1 MNRRSYIIRFAG
13 AAAAS
18 AAIFFGGVFAAKN
31 DFGLGRNMEIM
42 ANLMRELAVNY
53 VDEVSPDEM
62 MRNGA
67 RGITARLDPYTEF
80 LPESEMSDF
89 ETLTTGRYG
98 GIGALIRQDGDFVI
112 IAEPYKGSPADRA
125 GLMIGDKIVEID
137 GESAEGMTTSDV
149 SARLKGEP
157 KTTVRLTVEKLVGGS
172 REAVKIRRERIVIPS
187 ISYAGYVADGI
198 GYIRHAD
205 FTDTCYDDMRAAIRS
220 LQERG
225 DLRALILDYRNN
237 GGGVMQSAVKVLSLF
252 VPKGTKVLENR
263 GRDASAV
270 ESFSTEYEP
279 LLPDMPL
286 AVLVNGNSASAAE
299 IVAGAIQDLDRG
311 VLVGQRSFGKGLVQS
326 TYPVGYNSYVKMTS
340 AKYYIPS
347 GRCIQAVR
355 YSSDGRAE
363 TVADSLV
370 NEFRTAGGRRVY
382 DGGGIMPDIETPTEY
397 VSNFAVT
404 LYLTGIIDDF
414 GDEYMRRHH
423 ADAKPDCR
431 TFSITDADYDDF
443 VRMVGEREVAYK
455 SDSRRALEH
464 LRASLEKERYDD
476 RMGDALKAIDENLR
490 DDKMSNLQTYRKE
503 ITDAINANIL
513 LRYAYSDGVIENS
526 LASDTD
532 VARAVGI
539 LRDEPEYRRILA
551 EQDTERK

>member
-1 MNRRSYIIRFAG
+1 MNRRSYIRAAL
-13 AAAAS
+13 AAAA
-18 AAIFFGGVFAAKN
+18 AATLFFAGVFAAKN

-42 ANLMRELAVNY
+42 ANLMRELATYY

-67 RGITARLDPYTEF
+67 RGITSRLDPYTEY

-89 ETLTTGRYG
+89 ETLTTGKYG
-98 GIGALIRQDGDFVI
+98 GIGAMIRQDGDFVI

-125 GLMIGDKIVEID
+125 GLAIGDRIVAID
-137 GESAEGMTTSDV
+137 GEDAKGMTTADV

-157 KTTVRLTVEKLVGGS
+157 NTTVRVAVEKLVGGS
-172 REAVKIRRERIVIPS
+172 REEVKIRRERIVIPS
-187 ISYAGYVADGI
+187 ISYSGYVADGI

-205 FTDTCYDDMRAAIRS
+205 FTDTCYDDMRAAILA
-220 LQERG
+220 LQELG

-237 GGGVMQSAVKVLSLF
+237 GGGVMQSAVKILSLF
-252 VPKGTKVLENR
+252 VPKGTKVLENK
-263 GRDASAV
+263 GRNASSV
-270 ESFSTEYEP
+270 EEFRTEYEP
-279 LLPDMPL
+279 LLPDTPL
-286 AVLVNGNSASAAE
+286 AVLVNGNTASAAE
-299 IVAGAIQDLDRG
+299 IVSGAIQDLDRG
-311 VLVGQRSFGKGLVQS
+311 VLIGQRSFGKGLVQS
-326 TYPVGYNSYVKMTS
+326 THPVGYNSYVKMTS

-355 YSSDGRAE
+355 YSPDGRAE
-363 TVADSLV
+363 IVADSLV
-370 NEFRTAGGRRVY
+370 NEFRTAGGRKVY
-382 DGGGIMPDIETPTEY
+382 DGGGIMPDIKTSTEY

-423 ADAKPDCR
+423 ADSIDSR

-443 VRMVGEREVAYK
+443 VRMVEGRDVAYK

-464 LRASLEKERYDD
+464 LRASLAKERYDD
-476 RMGDALKAIDENLR
+476 RMGDALKAIDENLH

-503 ITDAINANIL
+503 IVDAINSNIL
-513 LRYAYSDGVIENS
+513 LRFAYSEGVIENS
-526 LASDTD
+526 LADDAD

-539 LRDEPEYRRILA
+539 LQDEPEYRRILT

>member
-1 MNRRSYIIRFAG
+1 MNRRSNIIKFACAAC
-13 AAAAS
+13 AAAT
-18 AAIFFGGVFAAKN
+18 IFFAGVFAAKN

-42 ANLMRELAVNY
+42 ANLMRELAAYY
-53 VDEVSPDEM
+53 VDEISPDEM

-67 RGITARLDPYTEF
+67 RGITSKLDPYTEY

-89 ETLTTGRYG
+89 ETLTTGKYG

-125 GLMIGDKIVEID
+125 GLKIGDRIVAID

-157 KTTVRLTVEKLVGGS
+157 NTTVKIAVEKLVGGS
-172 REAVKIRRERIVIPS
+172 REEVKIRRERIVIPS
-187 ISYAGYVADGI
+187 ISYSGYVADGI

-205 FTDTCYDDMRAAIRS
+205 FTDTCYDDMRAAILA
-220 LQERG
+220 LQESG

-237 GGGVMQSAVKVLSLF
+237 GGGVMQSAIKVLSLF

-263 GRDASAV
+263 GRNASSV
-270 ESFSTEYEP
+270 ETFRTEYEP
-279 LLPDMPL
+279 LLPDTPL

-299 IVAGAIQDLDRG
+299 IVSGAIQDLDRG
-311 VLVGQRSFGKGLVQS
+311 VLIGQRSFGKGLVQS
-326 TYPVGYNSYVKMTS
+326 THPVGYNSYVKMTS

-370 NEFRTAGGRRVY
+370 NEFRTAGGRKVY
-382 DGGGIMPDIETPTEY
+382 DGGGIMPDIRTSPEY

-414 GDEYMRRHH
+414 GDDYMRRHH
-423 ADAKPDCR
+423 ADKPDSR

-443 VRMVGEREVAYK
+443 VRMVEGREVAYK

-464 LRASLEKERYDD
+464 LRASLAKERYDD
-476 RMGDALKAIDENLR
+476 RMGDALKAIDENLH

-503 ITDAINANIL
+503 IVDAINANIL
-513 LRYAYSDGVIENS
+513 LRFAYSEGVIENS
-526 LASDTD
+526 LGSDSD
-532 VARAVGI
+532 VVRAVGI
-539 LRDEPEYRRILA
+539 LQDEPEYRRILA

>member
-1 MNRRSYIIRFAG
+1 MRIAV

-18 AAIFFGGVFAAKN
+18 ATMFFAGVFATKN

-42 ANLMRELAVNY
+42 ANLMRELATYY

-67 RGITARLDPYTEF
+67 RGITSKLDPYTEY

-89 ETLTTGRYG
+89 ETLTTGKYG
-98 GIGALIRQDGDFVI
+98 GIGALIRQDGDYVI

-125 GLMIGDKIVEID
+125 GLTIGDKIVAID
-137 GESAEGMTTSDV
+137 GEDAKGMTTADIS
-149 SARLKGEP
+149 SRLKGEP
-157 KTTVRLTVEKLVGGS
+157 NTIVKVAVEKLVGGN
-172 REAVKIRRERIVIPS
+172 REEVRIRRERIVIPS
-187 ISYAGYVADGI
+187 ISYAGYVADGV

-205 FTDTCYDDMRAAIRS
+205 FTDTCYDDMRAAILG
-220 LQERG
+220 LQEQG

-237 GGGVMQSAVKVLSLF
+237 GGGVMQSAVKILSLF

-263 GRDASAV
+263 GRNASSV
-270 ESFSTEYEP
+270 EEFRTEYEP
-279 LLPDMPL
+279 LLPDTPL
-286 AVLVNGNSASAAE
+286 AVLVNGNTASAAE
-299 IVAGAIQDLDRG
+299 IVSGAIQDLDRG
-311 VLVGQRSFGKGLVQS
+311 VLIGQRSFGKGLVQS
-326 TYPVGYNSYVKMTS
+326 THHVGYNSYVKMTS

-363 TVADSLV
+363 IVADSLV
-370 NEFRTAGGRRVY
+370 NEFRTAGGRKVY
-382 DGGGIMPDIETPTEY
+382 DGGGIMPDIRTSTEY

-414 GDEYMRRHH
+414 GDEYMRKHH
-423 ADAKPDCR
+423 ADNVDSR

-443 VRMVGEREVAYK
+443 VRMVEGRDVAYK

-464 LRASLEKERYDD
+464 LRASLAKERYDD
-476 RMGDALKAIDENLR
+476 RMGDALKAIDENLH
-490 DDKMSNLQTYRKE
+490 DDKMSNLQTYREE
-503 ITDAINANIL
+503 IIDAINANIL
-513 LRYAYSDGVIENS
+513 LRFAYSVGVIENS
-526 LASDTD
+526 LGSDAD
-532 VARAVGI
+532 VARAIGI
-539 LRDEPEYRRILA
+539 LQDEPEYRRILA

>member
-1 MNRRSYIIRFAG
+1 MNRRSYIRAAL
-13 AAAAS
+13 AAAA
-18 AAIFFGGVFAAKN
+18 AATLFFAGVFAAKN

-42 ANLMRELAVNY
+42 ANLMRELATYY

-67 RGITARLDPYTEF
+67 RGITSKLDPYTEY

-89 ETLTTGRYG
+89 ETLTTGKYG
-98 GIGALIRQDGDFVI
+98 GIGAMIRQDGDFVI

-125 GLMIGDKIVEID
+125 GLAIGDRIVAID
-137 GESAEGMTTSDV
+137 GEDAKGMTTADV

-157 KTTVRLTVEKLVGGS
+157 NTTVRVAVEKLVGGS
-172 REAVKIRRERIVIPS
+172 REEVKIRRERIVIPS
-187 ISYAGYVADGI
+187 ISYSGYVADGI

-205 FTDTCYDDMRAAIRS
+205 FTDTCYDDMRAAILS

-237 GGGVMQSAVKVLSLF
+237 GGGVMQSAVKILSLF
-252 VPKGTKVLENR
+252 VPKGTKVLENK
-263 GRDASAV
+263 GRNASSV
-270 ESFSTEYEP
+270 EEFRTEYEP
-279 LLPDMPL
+279 LLPDTPL
-286 AVLVNGNSASAAE
+286 AVLVNGNTASAAE
-299 IVAGAIQDLDRG
+299 IVSGAIQDLDRG
-311 VLVGQRSFGKGLVQS
+311 VLIGQRSFGKGLVQS
-326 TYPVGYNSYVKMTS
+326 THPVGYNSYVKMTS

-355 YSSDGRAE
+355 YSPDGRAE
-363 TVADSLV
+363 IVADSLV
-370 NEFRTAGGRRVY
+370 NEFRTAGGRKVY
-382 DGGGIMPDIETPTEY
+382 DGGGIMPDIKTSTEY

-423 ADAKPDCR
+423 ADTIDSR

-443 VRMVGEREVAYK
+443 VRMVEGRDVAYK

-464 LRASLEKERYDD
+464 LRASLAKERYDD
-476 RMGDALKAIDENLR
+476 RMGDALKAIDENLH

-503 ITDAINANIL
+503 IVDAINSNIL
-513 LRYAYSDGVIENS
+513 LRFAYSEGVIENS
-526 LASDTD
+526 LADDAD

-539 LRDEPEYRRILA
+539 LQDEPEYRRILT

>member
-1 MNRRSYIIRFAG
+1 MNRRSYIRAAL
-13 AAAAS
+13 AAAA
-18 AAIFFGGVFAAKN
+18 AATLFFAGVFAAKN

-42 ANLMRELAVNY
+42 ANLMRELATYY

-67 RGITARLDPYTEF
+67 RGITSKLDPYTEY

-89 ETLTTGRYG
+89 ETLTTGKYG
-98 GIGALIRQDGDFVI
+98 GIGAMIRQDGDFVI
-112 IAEPYKGSPADRA
+112 IAEPYKDSPADRA
-125 GLMIGDKIVEID
+125 GLAIGDRIVAID
-137 GESAEGMTTSDV
+137 GEDAKGMTTADV

-157 KTTVRLTVEKLVGGS
+157 NTTVRVAVEKLVGGN
-172 REAVKIRRERIVIPS
+172 REEVKIRRERIVIPS
-187 ISYAGYVADGI
+187 ISYSGYVADGI

-205 FTDTCYDDMRAAIRS
+205 FTDTCYDDMRAAILS

-237 GGGVMQSAVKVLSLF
+237 GGGVMQSAVKILSLF
-252 VPKGTKVLENR
+252 VPKGTKVLENK
-263 GRDASAV
+263 GRNASSV
-270 ESFSTEYEP
+270 EEFRTEYEP
-279 LLPDMPL
+279 LLPDTPL
-286 AVLVNGNSASAAE
+286 AVLVNGNTASAAE
-299 IVAGAIQDLDRG
+299 IVSGAIQDLDRG
-311 VLVGQRSFGKGLVQS
+311 VLIGQRSFGKGLVQS
-326 TYPVGYNSYVKMTS
+326 THPVGYNSYVKMTS

-355 YSSDGRAE
+355 YSPDGRAE
-363 TVADSLV
+363 IVADSLV
-370 NEFRTAGGRRVY
+370 NEFRTAGGRKVY
-382 DGGGIMPDIETPTEY
+382 DGGGIMPDIKTSTEY

-423 ADAKPDCR
+423 ADSIDSR

-443 VRMVGEREVAYK
+443 VRMVEGRDVAYK
-455 SDSRRALEH
+455 SDSRRALEQ
-464 LRASLEKERYDD
+464 LRASLAKERYDD
-476 RMGDALKAIDENLR
+476 RMGDALKAIDENLH

-503 ITDAINANIL
+503 IVDAINSNIL
-513 LRYAYSDGVIENS
+513 LRFAYSEGVIENS
-526 LASDTD
+526 LADDAD

-539 LRDEPEYRRILA
+539 LQDEPEYRRILT

>member
-1 MNRRSYIIRFAG
+1 MNRRSYIRAAL
-13 AAAAS
+13 AAAA
-18 AAIFFGGVFAAKN
+18 AATLFFAGVFAAKN

-42 ANLMRELAVNY
+42 ANLMRELATYY

-67 RGITARLDPYTEF
+67 RGITSKLDPYTEY

-89 ETLTTGRYG
+89 ETLTTGKYG
-98 GIGALIRQDGDFVI
+98 GIGAMIRQDGDFVI

-125 GLMIGDKIVEID
+125 GLAIGDRIVAID
-137 GESAEGMTTSDV
+137 GEDAKGMTTADV

-157 KTTVRLTVEKLVGGS
+157 NTTVRVAVEKLVGGN
-172 REAVKIRRERIVIPS
+172 REEVKIRRERIVIPS
-187 ISYAGYVADGI
+187 ISYSGYVADGI

-205 FTDTCYDDMRAAIRS
+205 FTDTCYDDMRAAILS

-237 GGGVMQSAVKVLSLF
+237 GGGVMQSAVKILSLF
-252 VPKGTKVLENR
+252 VPKGTKVLENK
-263 GRDASAV
+263 GRNASSV
-270 ESFSTEYEP
+270 EEFRTEYEP
-279 LLPDMPL
+279 LLPDTPL
-286 AVLVNGNSASAAE
+286 AVLVNGNTASAAE
-299 IVAGAIQDLDRG
+299 IVSGAIQDLDRG
-311 VLVGQRSFGKGLVQS
+311 VLIGQRSFGKGLVQS
-326 TYPVGYNSYVKMTS
+326 THPVGYNSYVKMTS

-355 YSSDGRAE
+355 YSPDGRAE
-363 TVADSLV
+363 IVADSLV
-370 NEFRTAGGRRVY
+370 NEFRTAGGRKVY
-382 DGGGIMPDIETPTEY
+382 DGGGIMPDIKTSTEY

-423 ADAKPDCR
+423 ADTIDSR

-443 VRMVGEREVAYK
+443 VRMVEGRDVDYK

-464 LRASLEKERYDD
+464 LRASLAKERYDD
-476 RMGDALKAIDENLR
+476 RMGDALKAIDENLH

-503 ITDAINANIL
+503 IVDAINSNIL
-513 LRYAYSDGVIENS
+513 LRFAYSEGVIENS
-526 LASDTD
+526 LADDAD

-539 LRDEPEYRRILA
+539 LQDEPEYRRILT

>member
-1 MNRRSYIIRFAG
+1 MNRRSYIRAAL
-13 AAAAS
+13 AAAA
-18 AAIFFGGVFAAKN
+18 AATLFFAGVFAAKN

-42 ANLMRELAVNY
+42 ANLMRELATYY

-67 RGITARLDPYTEF
+67 RGITSKLDPYTEY

-89 ETLTTGRYG
+89 ETLTTGKYG
-98 GIGALIRQDGDFVI
+98 GIGAMIRQDGDFVI
-112 IAEPYKGSPADRA
+112 IAEPYKDSPADRA
-125 GLMIGDKIVEID
+125 GLAIGDRIVAID
-137 GESAEGMTTSDV
+137 GEDAKGMTTADV

-157 KTTVRLTVEKLVGGS
+157 NTTVRVAVEKLVGGN
-172 REAVKIRRERIVIPS
+172 REEVKIRRERIVIPS
-187 ISYAGYVADGI
+187 ISYSGYVADGI

-205 FTDTCYDDMRAAIRS
+205 FTDTCYDDMRAAILS

-237 GGGVMQSAVKVLSLF
+237 GGGVMQSAVKILSLF
-252 VPKGTKVLENR
+252 VPKGTKVLENK
-263 GRDASAV
+263 GRNASSV
-270 ESFSTEYEP
+270 EEFRTEYEP
-279 LLPDMPL
+279 LLPDTPL
-286 AVLVNGNSASAAE
+286 AVLVNGNTASAAE
-299 IVAGAIQDLDRG
+299 IVSGAIQDLDRG
-311 VLVGQRSFGKGLVQS
+311 VLIGQRSFGKGLVQS
-326 TYPVGYNSYVKMTS
+326 THPVGYNSYVKMTS

-355 YSSDGRAE
+355 YSPDGRAE
-363 TVADSLV
+363 IVADSLV
-370 NEFRTAGGRRVY
+370 NEFRTAGGRKVY
-382 DGGGIMPDIETPTEY
+382 DGGGIMPDIKTSTEY

-423 ADAKPDCR
+423 ADTIDSR

-443 VRMVGEREVAYK
+443 VRMVEGRDVDYK

-464 LRASLEKERYDD
+464 LRASLAKERYDD
-476 RMGDALKAIDENLR
+476 RMGDALKAIDENLH

-503 ITDAINANIL
+503 IVDAINSNIL
-513 LRYAYSDGVIENS
+513 LRFAYSEGVIENS
-526 LASDTD
+526 LADDAD

-539 LRDEPEYRRILA
+539 LQDEPEYRRILT

>member
-1 MNRRSYIIRFAG
+1 MNRRSYIRAAL
-13 AAAAS
+13 AAAA
-18 AAIFFGGVFAAKN
+18 AATLFFAGVFAAKN

-42 ANLMRELAVNY
+42 ANLMRELATYY

-67 RGITARLDPYTEF
+67 RGITSKLDPYTEY

-89 ETLTTGRYG
+89 ETLTTGKYG
-98 GIGALIRQDGDFVI
+98 GIGAMIRQDGDFVI

-125 GLMIGDKIVEID
+125 GLAIGDRIVAID
-137 GESAEGMTTSDV
+137 GEDAKGMTTADV

-157 KTTVRLTVEKLVGGS
+157 NTTVRVAVEKLVGGN
-172 REAVKIRRERIVIPS
+172 REEVKIRRERIVIPS
-187 ISYAGYVADGI
+187 ISYSGYVADGI

-205 FTDTCYDDMRAAIRS
+205 FTDTCYDDMRAAILS

-237 GGGVMQSAVKVLSLF
+237 GGGVMQSAVKILSLF
-252 VPKGTKVLENR
+252 VPKGTKVLENK
-263 GRDASAV
+263 GRNASSV
-270 ESFSTEYEP
+270 EEFRTEYEP
-279 LLPDMPL
+279 LLPDTPL
-286 AVLVNGNSASAAE
+286 AVLVNGNTASAAE
-299 IVAGAIQDLDRG
+299 IVSGAIQDLDRG
-311 VLVGQRSFGKGLVQS
+311 VLIGQRSFGKGLVQS
-326 TYPVGYNSYVKMTS
+326 THPVGYNSYVKMTS

-355 YSSDGRAE
+355 YSPDGRAE
-363 TVADSLV
+363 IVADSLV
-370 NEFRTAGGRRVY
+370 NEFRTAGGRKVY
-382 DGGGIMPDIETPTEY
+382 DGGGIMPDIKTSTEY

-423 ADAKPDCR
+423 ADTIDSR

-443 VRMVGEREVAYK
+443 VRMVEGRDVAYK

-464 LRASLEKERYDD
+464 LRASLAKERYDD
-476 RMGDALKAIDENLR
+476 RMGDALKAIDENLH

-503 ITDAINANIL
+503 IVDAINSNIL
-513 LRYAYSDGVIENS
+513 LRFAYSEGVIENS
-526 LASDTD
+526 LADDAD

-539 LRDEPEYRRILA
+539 LQDEPEYRRILT

>member
-1 MNRRSYIIRFAG
+1 MNRRLHIIKFACAAC
-13 AAAAS
+13 AAAT
-18 AAIFFGGVFAAKN
+18 IFFAGVFAAKN

-42 ANLMRELAVNY
+42 ANLMRELATYY
-53 VDEVSPDEM
+53 VDEISPDEM

-67 RGITARLDPYTEF
+67 RGITSKLDPYTEY

-89 ETLTTGRYG
+89 ETLTTGKYG
-98 GIGALIRQDGDFVI
+98 GIGALIRQDSNFVI

-125 GLMIGDKIVEID
+125 GLKIGDRIVAID

-157 KTTVRLTVEKLVGGS
+157 NTTVKIEVEKLVGGN
-172 REAVKIRRERIVIPS
+172 REEVKIRRERIVIPS
-187 ISYAGYVADGI
+187 ISYSGYVADGI

-205 FTDTCYDDMRAAIRS
+205 FTDTCYDDMRAAILA
-220 LQERG
+220 LQESG

-237 GGGVMQSAVKVLSLF
+237 GGGVMQSAIKVLSLF

-263 GRDASAV
+263 GRNASSV
-270 ESFSTEYEP
+270 ETFRTEYEP
-279 LLPDMPL
+279 LLPDTPL

-299 IVAGAIQDLDRG
+299 IVSGAIQDLDRG
-311 VLVGQRSFGKGLVQS
+311 VLIGQRSFGKGLVQS
-326 TYPVGYNSYVKMTS
+326 THPVGYNSYVKMTS

-363 TVADSLV
+363 AVADSLV
-370 NEFRTAGGRRVY
+370 NEFRTAGGRKVY
-382 DGGGIMPDIETPTEY
+382 DGGGIMPDIRTSPEY

-414 GDEYMRRHH
+414 GDDYMRRHY
-423 ADAKPDCR
+423 ADKPDSR
-431 TFSITDADYDDF
+431 TFSISDADYDDF
-443 VRMVGEREVAYK
+443 VRMVEGREVDYK

-464 LRASLEKERYDD
+464 LRASLAKERYDD
-476 RMGDALKAIDENLR
+476 RMGDALKAIDENLH

-503 ITDAINANIL
+503 IVDAINANIL
-513 LRYAYSDGVIENS
+513 LRFAYSEGVIENS
-526 LASDTD
+526 LGSDSD
-532 VARAVGI
+532 VVRAIGI
-539 LRDEPEYRRILA
+539 LQDEPEYRRILA

>member
-1 MNRRSYIIRFAG
+1 MNRRSYIRAAL
-13 AAAAS
+13 AAAA
-18 AAIFFGGVFAAKN
+18 AATLFFAGVFAAKN

-42 ANLMRELAVNY
+42 ANLMRELATYY

-67 RGITARLDPYTEF
+67 RGITSKLDPYTEY

-89 ETLTTGRYG
+89 ETLTTGKYG

-125 GLMIGDKIVEID
+125 GLAIGDRIVAID
-137 GESAEGMTTSDV
+137 GEDAKGMTTADV

-157 KTTVRLTVEKLVGGS
+157 NTTVRVAVEKLVGGS
-172 REAVKIRRERIVIPS
+172 REEVKIRRERIVIPS
-187 ISYAGYVADGI
+187 ISYSGYVADGI

-205 FTDTCYDDMRAAIRS
+205 FTDTCYDDMRAAILS

-237 GGGVMQSAVKVLSLF
+237 GGGVMQSAVKILSLF
-252 VPKGTKVLENR
+252 VPKGTKVLENK
-263 GRDASAV
+263 GRNASSV
-270 ESFSTEYEP
+270 EEFRTEYEP
-279 LLPDMPL
+279 LLPDTPL
-286 AVLVNGNSASAAE
+286 AVLVNGNTASAAE
-299 IVAGAIQDLDRG
+299 IVSGAIQDLDRG
-311 VLVGQRSFGKGLVQS
+311 VLIGQRSFGKGLVQS
-326 TYPVGYNSYVKMTS
+326 THPVGYNSYVKMTS

-355 YSSDGRAE
+355 YSPDGRAE
-363 TVADSLV
+363 IVADSLV
-370 NEFRTAGGRRVY
+370 NEFRTAGGRKVY
-382 DGGGIMPDIETPTEY
+382 DGGGIMPDIKTSTEY

-423 ADAKPDCR
+423 ADTIDSR

-443 VRMVGEREVAYK
+443 VRMVEGRDVAYK

-464 LRASLEKERYDD
+464 LRASLAKERYDD
-476 RMGDALKAIDENLR
+476 RMGDALKAIDENLH

-503 ITDAINANIL
+503 IVDAINSNIL
-513 LRYAYSDGVIENS
+513 LRFAYSEGVIENS
-526 LASDTD
+526 LADDAD

-539 LRDEPEYRRILA
+539 LQDEPEYRRILT

>member
-1 MNRRSYIIRFAG
+1 MNRRSYIRAAV
-13 AAAAS
+13 AAAA
-18 AAIFFGGVFAAKN
+18 AATLFFAGVFAAKN

-42 ANLMRELAVNY
+42 ANLMRELATYY

-67 RGITARLDPYTEF
+67 RGITSKLDPYTEY

-89 ETLTTGRYG
+89 ETLTTGKYG
-98 GIGALIRQDGDFVI
+98 GIGAMIRQDGDFVI

-125 GLMIGDKIVEID
+125 GLAIGDRIVAID
-137 GESAEGMTTSDV
+137 GEDAKGMTTADV

-157 KTTVRLTVEKLVGGS
+157 NTTVRVAVEKLVGGN
-172 REAVKIRRERIVIPS
+172 REEVKIRRERIVIPS
-187 ISYAGYVADGI
+187 ISYSGYVADGI

-205 FTDTCYDDMRAAIRS
+205 FTDTCYDDMRAAILS

-237 GGGVMQSAVKVLSLF
+237 GGGVMQSAVKILSLF
-252 VPKGTKVLENR
+252 VPKGTKVLENK
-263 GRDASAV
+263 GRNASSV
-270 ESFSTEYEP
+270 EEFRTEYEP
-279 LLPDMPL
+279 LLPDTPL
-286 AVLVNGNSASAAE
+286 AVLVNGNTASAAE
-299 IVAGAIQDLDRG
+299 IVSGAIQDLDRG
-311 VLVGQRSFGKGLVQS
+311 VLIGQRSFGKGLVQS
-326 TYPVGYNSYVKMTS
+326 THPVGYNSYVKMTS

-355 YSSDGRAE
+355 YSPDGRAE
-363 TVADSLV
+363 IVADSLV
-370 NEFRTAGGRRVY
+370 NEFRTAGGRKVY
-382 DGGGIMPDIETPTEY
+382 DGGGIMPDIKTSTEY

-423 ADAKPDCR
+423 ADSIDSR

-443 VRMVGEREVAYK
+443 VRMVEGRDVAYK

-464 LRASLEKERYDD
+464 LRASLAKERYDD
-476 RMGDALKAIDENLR
+476 RMGDALKAIDENLH

-503 ITDAINANIL
+503 IVDAINSNIL
-513 LRYAYSDGVIENS
+513 LRFAYSEGVIENS
-526 LASDTD
+526 LADDAD

-539 LRDEPEYRRILA
+539 LQDEPEYRRILT

>member
-1 MNRRSYIIRFAG
+1 MNRRSYIRAAL
-13 AAAAS
+13 AAAA
-18 AAIFFGGVFAAKN
+18 AATLFFAGVFAAKN

-42 ANLMRELAVNY
+42 ANLMRELATYY

-67 RGITARLDPYTEF
+67 RGITSKLDPYTEY

-89 ETLTTGRYG
+89 ETLTTGKYG
-98 GIGALIRQDGDFVI
+98 GIGAMIRQDGDFVI
-112 IAEPYKGSPADRA
+112 IAEPYKDSPADRA
-125 GLMIGDKIVEID
+125 GLAIGDRIVAID
-137 GESAEGMTTSDV
+137 GEDAKGMTTADV

-157 KTTVRLTVEKLVGGS
+157 NTTVRVAVEKLVGGN
-172 REAVKIRRERIVIPS
+172 REEVKIRRERIVIPS
-187 ISYAGYVADGI
+187 ISYSGYVADGI

-205 FTDTCYDDMRAAIRS
+205 FTDTCYDDMRAAILS

-237 GGGVMQSAVKVLSLF
+237 GGGVMQSAVKILSLF
-252 VPKGTKVLENR
+252 VPKGTKVLENK
-263 GRDASAV
+263 GRNASSV
-270 ESFSTEYEP
+270 EEFRTEYEP
-279 LLPDMPL
+279 LLPDTPL
-286 AVLVNGNSASAAE
+286 AVLVNGNTASAAE
-299 IVAGAIQDLDRG
+299 IVSGAIQDLDRG
-311 VLVGQRSFGKGLVQS
+311 VLIGQRSFGKGLVQS
-326 TYPVGYNSYVKMTS
+326 THPVGYNSYVKMTS

-355 YSSDGRAE
+355 YSPDGRAE
-363 TVADSLV
+363 IVADSLV
-370 NEFRTAGGRRVY
+370 NEFRTAGGRKVY
-382 DGGGIMPDIETPTEY
+382 DGGGIMPDIKTSTEY

-423 ADAKPDCR
+423 ADSIDSR

-443 VRMVGEREVAYK
+443 VRMVEGRDVAYK

-464 LRASLEKERYDD
+464 LRASLAKERYDD
-476 RMGDALKAIDENLR
+476 RMGDALKAIDENLH

-503 ITDAINANIL
+503 IVDAINSNIL
-513 LRYAYSDGVIENS
+513 LRFAYSEGVIENS
-526 LASDTD
+526 LADDAD

-539 LRDEPEYRRILA
+539 LQDEPEYRRILT

>member
-1 MNRRSYIIRFAG
+1 MRIAV

-18 AAIFFGGVFAAKN
+18 ATMFFAGVFAAKN

-42 ANLMRELAVNY
+42 ANLMRELATYY

-67 RGITARLDPYTEF
+67 RGITSKLDPYTEY

-89 ETLTTGRYG
+89 ETLTTGKYG
-98 GIGALIRQDGDFVI
+98 GIGALIRQDGDYVI

-125 GLMIGDKIVEID
+125 GLTIGDKIVAID
-137 GESAEGMTTSDV
+137 GEDAKGMTTADIS
-149 SARLKGEP
+149 SRLKGEP
-157 KTTVRLTVEKLVGGS
+157 NTIVKVAVEKLVGGN
-172 REAVKIRRERIVIPS
+172 REEVRIRRERIVIPS
-187 ISYAGYVADGI
+187 ISYAGYVADGV

-205 FTDTCYDDMRAAIRS
+205 FTDTCYDDMRAAILG
-220 LQERG
+220 LQEQG

-237 GGGVMQSAVKVLSLF
+237 GGGVMQSAVKILSLF

-263 GRDASAV
+263 GRNASSV
-270 ESFSTEYEP
+270 EEFRTEYEP
-279 LLPDMPL
+279 LLPDTPL
-286 AVLVNGNSASAAE
+286 AVLVNGNTASAAE
-299 IVAGAIQDLDRG
+299 IVSGAIQDLDRG
-311 VLVGQRSFGKGLVQS
+311 VLIGQRSFGKGLVQS
-326 TYPVGYNSYVKMTS
+326 THHVGYNSYVKMTS

-363 TVADSLV
+363 IVADSLV
-370 NEFRTAGGRRVY
+370 NEFRTAGGRKVY
-382 DGGGIMPDIETPTEY
+382 DGGGIMPDIRTSTEY

-414 GDEYMRRHH
+414 GDEYMRKHH
-423 ADAKPDCR
+423 ADNVDSR

-443 VRMVGEREVAYK
+443 VRMVEGRDVAYK

-464 LRASLEKERYDD
+464 LRASLAKERYDD
-476 RMGDALKAIDENLR
+476 RMGDALKAIDENLH

-503 ITDAINANIL
+503 IIDAINANIL
-513 LRYAYSDGVIENS
+513 LRFAYSVGVIENS
-526 LASDTD
+526 LGSDAD
-532 VARAVGI
+532 VARAIGI
-539 LRDEPEYRRILA
+539 LQDEPEYRRILA

>member
-1 MNRRSYIIRFAG
+1 MNRRSYIRAAL
-13 AAAAS
+13 AAAA
-18 AAIFFGGVFAAKN
+18 AATLFFAGVFAAKN

-42 ANLMRELAVNY
+42 ANLMRELATYY

-67 RGITARLDPYTEF
+67 RGITSKLDPYTEY

-89 ETLTTGRYG
+89 ETLTTGKYG
-98 GIGALIRQDGDFVI
+98 GIGAMIRQDGDFVI

-125 GLMIGDKIVEID
+125 GLAIGDRIVAID
-137 GESAEGMTTSDV
+137 GEDAKGMTTADV

-157 KTTVRLTVEKLVGGS
+157 NTTVRVAVEKLVGGS
-172 REAVKIRRERIVIPS
+172 REEVKIRRERIVIPS
-187 ISYAGYVADGI
+187 ISYSGYVADGI

-205 FTDTCYDDMRAAIRS
+205 FTDTCYDDMRAAILS

-237 GGGVMQSAVKVLSLF
+237 GGGVMQSAVKILSLF
-252 VPKGTKVLENR
+252 VPKGTKVLENK
-263 GRDASAV
+263 GRNASSV
-270 ESFSTEYEP
+270 EEFRTEYEP
-279 LLPDMPL
+279 LLPDTPL
-286 AVLVNGNSASAAE
+286 AVLVNGNTASAAE
-299 IVAGAIQDLDRG
+299 IVSGAIQDLDRG
-311 VLVGQRSFGKGLVQS
+311 VLIGQRSFGKGLVQS
-326 TYPVGYNSYVKMTS
+326 THPVGYNSYVKMTS

-363 TVADSLV
+363 IVADSLV
-370 NEFRTAGGRRVY
+370 NEFRTAGGRKVY
-382 DGGGIMPDIETPTEY
+382 DGGGIMPDIKTSTEY

-423 ADAKPDCR
+423 ADTIDSR

-443 VRMVGEREVAYK
+443 VRMVEGRDVDYK

-464 LRASLEKERYDD
+464 LRASLAKERYDD
-476 RMGDALKAIDENLR
+476 RMGDALKAIDENLH

-503 ITDAINANIL
+503 IVDAINSNIL
-513 LRYAYSDGVIENS
+513 LRFAYSEGVIENS
-526 LASDTD
+526 LADD
-532 VARAVGI
+532 ADGARAVGI
-539 LRDEPEYRRILA
+539 LQDEPEYRRILT
-551 EQDTERK
+551 EQDTVRK

>member
-1 MNRRSYIIRFAG
+1 MNRRSYIIKSAC
-13 AAAAS
+13 AAVAA
-18 AAIFFGGVFAAKN
+18 AAIFFAGVFAAKN

-42 ANLMRELAVNY
+42 ANLMRELATYY

-67 RGITARLDPYTEF
+67 WGITSKLDPYTEY
-80 LPESEMSDF
+80 LPESEMYKL
-89 ETLTTGRYG
+89 EMLTTGKYG

-125 GLMIGDKIVEID
+125 GLMIGDKIVEIE
-137 GESAEGMTTSDV
+137 GESARGMTTDDV
-149 SARLKGEP
+149 SSRLKGEP
-157 KTTVRLTVEKLVGGS
+157 KTTVRLTVEKLIGGS
-172 REAVKIRRERIVIPS
+172 REEVKIRRERIAIPS
-187 ISYAGYVADGI
+187 ISYSGYVADGI

-205 FTDTCYDDMRAAIRS
+205 FTDTCYDDMRAAILS
-220 LQERG
+220 LQQQG

-237 GGGVMQSAVKVLSLF
+237 GGGVMQSAVKILSLF

-263 GRDASAV
+263 GRDATV
-270 ESFSTEYEP
+270 EEFRTEYEP
-279 LLPDMPL
+279 LLPDTPL
-286 AVLVNGNSASAAE
+286 AVLVNGNTASAAE
-299 IVAGAIQDLDRG
+299 IVSGAIQDLDRG
-311 VLVGQRSFGKGLVQS
+311 VLIGQRSFGKGLVQS
-326 TYPVGYNSYVKMTS
+326 THPVGYNSYVKMTS

-363 TVADSLV
+363 IVADSLV

-382 DGGGIMPDIETPTEY
+382 DGGGIMPDINTPTEY

-423 ADAKPDCR
+423 ADKPDSR

-443 VRMVGEREVAYK
+443 VRMVEGREVAYK

-464 LRASLEKERYDD
+464 LRASLEKERYDE
-476 RMGDALKAIDENLR
+476 RMGDALKAIEENLC

-503 ITDAINANIL
+503 IIDAINANIL
-513 LRYAYSDGVIENS
+513 LRFAYSEGVIENS
-526 LASDTD
+526 LASDRE

-539 LRDEPEYRRILA
+539 LQDEPEYRRILA
-551 EQDTERK
+551 EQDTARK

>member
-1 MNRRSYIIRFAG
+1 MNRRLHIIKFACAAC
-13 AAAAS
+13 AAAT
-18 AAIFFGGVFAAKN
+18 IFFAGVFAAKN

-42 ANLMRELAVNY
+42 ANLMRELATYY
-53 VDEVSPDEM
+53 VDEISPDEM

-67 RGITARLDPYTEF
+67 RGITSKLDPYTEY

-89 ETLTTGRYG
+89 ETLTTGKYG
-98 GIGALIRQDGDFVI
+98 GIGALIRQDSNFVI

-125 GLMIGDKIVEID
+125 GLKIGDRIVAID

-157 KTTVRLTVEKLVGGS
+157 NTTVKIEVEKLVGGN
-172 REAVKIRRERIVIPS
+172 REEVKIRRERIVIPS
-187 ISYAGYVADGI
+187 ISYSGYVADGI

-205 FTDTCYDDMRAAIRS
+205 FTDTCYDDMRAAILA
-220 LQERG
+220 LQESG

-237 GGGVMQSAVKVLSLF
+237 GGGVMQSAIKVLSLF

-263 GRDASAV
+263 GRNASSV
-270 ESFSTEYEP
+270 ETFRTEYEP
-279 LLPDMPL
+279 LLPDTPL

-299 IVAGAIQDLDRG
+299 IVSGAIQDLDRG
-311 VLVGQRSFGKGLVQS
+311 VLIGQRSFGKGLVQS
-326 TYPVGYNSYVKMTS
+326 THPVGYNSYVKMTS

-363 TVADSLV
+363 AVADSLV

-382 DGGGIMPDIETPTEY
+382 DGGGIMPDIRTSPEY

-414 GDEYMRRHH
+414 GDDYMRRHY
-423 ADAKPDCR
+423 ADKPDSR
-431 TFSITDADYDDF
+431 TFSISDADYDDF
-443 VRMVGEREVAYK
+443 VRMVEGREVDYK

-464 LRASLEKERYDD
+464 LRASLAKERYDD
-476 RMGDALKAIDENLR
+476 RMGDALKAIDENLH

-503 ITDAINANIL
+503 IVDAINANIL
-513 LRYAYSDGVIENS
+513 LRFAYSEGVIENS
-526 LASDTD
+526 LGSDSD
-532 VARAVGI
+532 VVRAIGI
-539 LRDEPEYRRILA
+539 LQDEPEYRRILA

>member
-1 MNRRSYIIRFAG
+1 MNRRSYIRAAL
-13 AAAAS
+13 AAAA
-18 AAIFFGGVFAAKN
+18 AATLFFAGVFAAKN

-42 ANLMRELAVNY
+42 ANLMRELATYY

-67 RGITARLDPYTEF
+67 RGITSKLDPYTEY

-89 ETLTTGRYG
+89 ETLTTGKYG
-98 GIGALIRQDGDFVI
+98 GIGAMIRQDGDFVI

-125 GLMIGDKIVEID
+125 GLAIGDRIVAID
-137 GESAEGMTTSDV
+137 GEDAKGMTTADV

-157 KTTVRLTVEKLVGGS
+157 NTTVRVAVEKLVGGS
-172 REAVKIRRERIVIPS
+172 REEVKIRRERIVIPS
-187 ISYAGYVADGI
+187 ISYSGYVADGI

-205 FTDTCYDDMRAAIRS
+205 FTDTCYDDMRAAILS

-237 GGGVMQSAVKVLSLF
+237 GGGVMQSAVKILSLF
-252 VPKGTKVLENR
+252 VPKGTKVLENK
-263 GRDASAV
+263 GRNASSV
-270 ESFSTEYEP
+270 EEFRTEYEP
-279 LLPDMPL
+279 LLPDTPL
-286 AVLVNGNSASAAE
+286 AVLVNGNTASAAE
-299 IVAGAIQDLDRG
+299 IVSGAIQDLDRG
-311 VLVGQRSFGKGLVQS
+311 VLIGQRSFGKGLVQS
-326 TYPVGYNSYVKMTS
+326 THPVGYNSYVKMTS

-363 TVADSLV
+363 IVADSLV
-370 NEFRTAGGRRVY
+370 NEFRTAGGRKVY
-382 DGGGIMPDIETPTEY
+382 DGGGIMPDIKTSTEY

-423 ADAKPDCR
+423 ADTIDSR

-443 VRMVGEREVAYK
+443 VRMVEGRDVDYK

-464 LRASLEKERYDD
+464 LRASLAKERYDD
-476 RMGDALKAIDENLR
+476 RMGDALKAIDENLH

-503 ITDAINANIL
+503 IVDAINSNIL
-513 LRYAYSDGVIENS
+513 LRFAYSEGVIENS
-526 LASDTD
+526 LADDAD

-539 LRDEPEYRRILA
+539 LQDEPEYRRILT
-551 EQDTERK
+551 EQDTVRK

>member
-1 MNRRSYIIRFAG
+1 MNRRSYIRAAL
-13 AAAAS
+13 AAAA
-18 AAIFFGGVFAAKN
+18 AATLFFAGVFAAKN

-42 ANLMRELAVNY
+42 ANLMRELATYY

-67 RGITARLDPYTEF
+67 RGITSKLDPYTEY

-89 ETLTTGRYG
+89 ETLTTGKYG
-98 GIGALIRQDGDFVI
+98 GIGAMIRQDGDFVI

-125 GLMIGDKIVEID
+125 GLAIGDRIVAID
-137 GESAEGMTTSDV
+137 GEDAKGMTTADV

-157 KTTVRLTVEKLVGGS
+157 NTTVRVAVEKLVGGS
-172 REAVKIRRERIVIPS
+172 REEVKIRRERIVIPS
-187 ISYAGYVADGI
+187 ISYSGYVADGI

-205 FTDTCYDDMRAAIRS
+205 FTDTCYDDMRAAILS

-237 GGGVMQSAVKVLSLF
+237 GGGVMQSAVKILSLF
-252 VPKGTKVLENR
+252 VPKGTKVLENK
-263 GRDASAV
+263 GRNASSV
-270 ESFSTEYEP
+270 EEFRTEYEP
-279 LLPDMPL
+279 LLPDTPL
-286 AVLVNGNSASAAE
+286 AVLVNGNTASAAE
-299 IVAGAIQDLDRG
+299 IVSGAIQDLDRG
-311 VLVGQRSFGKGLVQS
+311 VLIGQRSFGKGLVQS
-326 TYPVGYNSYVKMTS
+326 THPVGYNSYVKMTS

-363 TVADSLV
+363 IVADSLV
-370 NEFRTAGGRRVY
+370 NEFRTAGGRKVY
-382 DGGGIMPDIETPTEY
+382 DGGGIMPDIKTSTEY

-423 ADAKPDCR
+423 ADSIDSR

-443 VRMVGEREVAYK
+443 VRMVEGRDVAYK

-464 LRASLEKERYDD
+464 LRASLAKERYDD
-476 RMGDALKAIDENLR
+476 RMGDALKAIDENLH

-503 ITDAINANIL
+503 IVDAINSNIL
-513 LRYAYSDGVIENS
+513 LRFAYSEGVIENS
-526 LASDTD
+526 LADDAD

-539 LRDEPEYRRILA
+539 LQDEPEYRRILT

>member
-1 MNRRSYIIRFAG
+1 MNRRSYIRAAL
-13 AAAAS
+13 AAAA
-18 AAIFFGGVFAAKN
+18 AATLFFAGVFAAKN

-42 ANLMRELAVNY
+42 ANLMRELATYY

-67 RGITARLDPYTEF
+67 RGITSKLDPYTEY

-89 ETLTTGRYG
+89 ETLTTGKYG
-98 GIGALIRQDGDFVI
+98 GIGAMIRQDGDFVI

-125 GLMIGDKIVEID
+125 GLAIGDRIVAID
-137 GESAEGMTTSDV
+137 GEDAKGMTTADV

-157 KTTVRLTVEKLVGGS
+157 NTTVRVAVEKLVGGS
-172 REAVKIRRERIVIPS
+172 REEVKIRRERIVIPS
-187 ISYAGYVADGI
+187 ISYSGYVADGI

-205 FTDTCYDDMRAAIRS
+205 FTDTCYDDMRVAILA

-237 GGGVMQSAVKVLSLF
+237 GGGVMQSAVKILSLF
-252 VPKGTKVLENR
+252 VPKGTKVLENK
-263 GRDASAV
+263 GRNASSV
-270 ESFSTEYEP
+270 EEFRTEYEP
-279 LLPDMPL
+279 LLPDTPL
-286 AVLVNGNSASAAE
+286 AVLVNGNTASAAE
-299 IVAGAIQDLDRG
+299 IVSGAIQDLDRG
-311 VLVGQRSFGKGLVQS
+311 VLIGQRSFGKGLVQS
-326 TYPVGYNSYVKMTS
+326 THPVGYNSYVKMTS

-355 YSSDGRAE
+355 YSPDGRAE
-363 TVADSLV
+363 IVADSLV
-370 NEFRTAGGRRVY
+370 NEFRTAGGRKVY
-382 DGGGIMPDIETPTEY
+382 DGGGIMPDIKTSTEY

-404 LYLTGIIDDF
+404 LYLTGIIDNF

-423 ADAKPDCR
+423 ADSIDSR

-443 VRMVGEREVAYK
+443 VRMVEGRDVAYK

-464 LRASLEKERYDD
+464 LRASLAKERYDD
-476 RMGDALKAIDENLR
+476 RMGDALKAIDENLH

-503 ITDAINANIL
+503 IVDAINSNIL
-513 LRYAYSDGVIENS
+513 LRFAYSEGVIENS
-526 LASDTD
+526 LADDAD

-539 LRDEPEYRRILA
+539 LQDEPEYRRILT

>member
-1 MNRRSYIIRFAG
+1 MNRRSYIRAAL
-13 AAAAS
+13 AAAA
-18 AAIFFGGVFAAKN
+18 AATLFFAGVFAAKN

-42 ANLMRELAVNY
+42 ANLMRELATYY

-67 RGITARLDPYTEF
+67 RGITSRLDPYTEY

-89 ETLTTGRYG
+89 ETLTTGKYG
-98 GIGALIRQDGDFVI
+98 GIGAMIRQDGDFVI

-125 GLMIGDKIVEID
+125 GLAIGDRIVAID
-137 GESAEGMTTSDV
+137 GEDAKGMTTADV

-157 KTTVRLTVEKLVGGS
+157 NTTVRVAVEKLVGGS
-172 REAVKIRRERIVIPS
+172 REEVKIRRERIVIPS
-187 ISYAGYVADGI
+187 ISYSGYVADGI

-205 FTDTCYDDMRAAIRS
+205 FTDTCYDDMRAAILA
-220 LQERG
+220 LQELG

-237 GGGVMQSAVKVLSLF
+237 GGGVMQSAVKILSLF
-252 VPKGTKVLENR
+252 VPKGTKVLENK
-263 GRDASAV
+263 GRNASSV
-270 ESFSTEYEP
+270 EEFRTEYEP
-279 LLPDMPL
+279 LLPDTPL
-286 AVLVNGNSASAAE
+286 AVLVNGNTASAAE
-299 IVAGAIQDLDRG
+299 IVSGAIQDLDRG
-311 VLVGQRSFGKGLVQS
+311 VRIGQRSFGKGLVQS
-326 TYPVGYNSYVKMTS
+326 THPVGYNSYVKMTS

-355 YSSDGRAE
+355 YSPDGRAE
-363 TVADSLV
+363 IVADSLV
-370 NEFRTAGGRRVY
+370 NEFRTAGGRKVY
-382 DGGGIMPDIETPTEY
+382 DGGGIMPDIKTSTEY

-423 ADAKPDCR
+423 ADSIDSR

-443 VRMVGEREVAYK
+443 VRMVEGRDVAYK

-464 LRASLEKERYDD
+464 LRASLAKERYDD
-476 RMGDALKAIDENLR
+476 RMGDALKAIDENLH

-503 ITDAINANIL
+503 IVDAINSNIL
-513 LRYAYSDGVIENS
+513 LRFAYSEGVIENS
-526 LASDTD
+526 LADDAD

-539 LRDEPEYRRILA
+539 LQDEPEYRRILT

>member
-1 MNRRSYIIRFAG
+1 MNRRSYIRAAL
-13 AAAAS
+13 AAAA
-18 AAIFFGGVFAAKN
+18 AATLFFAGVFAAKN

-42 ANLMRELAVNY
+42 ANLMRELATYY

-67 RGITARLDPYTEF
+67 RGITSKLDPYTEY

-89 ETLTTGRYG
+89 ETLTTGKYG
-98 GIGALIRQDGDFVI
+98 GIGAMIRQDGDFVI

-125 GLMIGDKIVEID
+125 GLAIGDRIVAID
-137 GESAEGMTTSDV
+137 GEDAKGMTTADV

-157 KTTVRLTVEKLVGGS
+157 NTTVRVAVEKLVGGS
-172 REAVKIRRERIVIPS
+172 REEVKIRRERIVIPS
-187 ISYAGYVADGI
+187 ISYSGYVADGI

-205 FTDTCYDDMRAAIRS
+205 FTDTCYDDMRAAILS

-237 GGGVMQSAVKVLSLF
+237 GGGVMQSAVKILSLF
-252 VPKGTKVLENR
+252 VPKGTKVLENK
-263 GRDASAV
+263 GRNASSV
-270 ESFSTEYEP
+270 EEFRTEYEP
-279 LLPDMPL
+279 LLPDTPL
-286 AVLVNGNSASAAE
+286 AVLVNGNTASAAE
-299 IVAGAIQDLDRG
+299 IVSGAIQDLDRG
-311 VLVGQRSFGKGLVQS
+311 VLIGQRSFGKGLVQS
-326 TYPVGYNSYVKMTS
+326 THPVGYNSYVKMTS

-355 YSSDGRAE
+355 YSPDGRAE
-363 TVADSLV
+363 IVADSLV
-370 NEFRTAGGRRVY
+370 NEFRTAGGRKVY
-382 DGGGIMPDIETPTEY
+382 DGGGIMPDIKTSTEY

-423 ADAKPDCR
+423 ADSIDSR

-443 VRMVGEREVAYK
+443 VRMVEGRDVAYK

-464 LRASLEKERYDD
+464 LRASLAKERYDD
-476 RMGDALKAIDENLR
+476 RMGDALKAIDENLH

-503 ITDAINANIL
+503 IVDAINSNIL
-513 LRYAYSDGVIENS
+513 LRFAYSEGVIENS
-526 LASDTD
+526 LADDAD

-539 LRDEPEYRRILA
+539 LQDEPEYRRILT

>member
-1 MNRRSYIIRFAG
+1 MNRRSYIIKSACAAV
-13 AAAAS
+13 AAAA
-18 AAIFFGGVFAAKN
+18 IFCSGIFAAKN

-42 ANLMRELAVNY
+42 ANLMRELATYY
-53 VDEVSPDEM
+53 VDEVSPDEI

-67 RGITARLDPYTEF
+67 WGITSKLDPYTEY
-80 LPESEMSDF
+80 LPESEMYKL
-89 ETLTTGRYG
+89 EMLTTGKYG
-98 GIGALIRQDGDFVI
+98 GIGSLIRQDGDFVI

-125 GLMIGDKIVEID
+125 GLMIGDKIVEIE
-137 GESAEGMTTSDV
+137 GESARGMTTDDV
-149 SARLKGEP
+149 SSRLKGEP
-157 KTTVRLTVEKLVGGS
+157 KTTVRLTVEKLIGGN
-172 REAVKIRRERIVIPS
+172 REEVKIRRERIAIPS
-187 ISYAGYVADGI
+187 ISYSGYVADGI

-205 FTDTCYDDMRAAIRS
+205 FTDTCYDDMRAAILS
-220 LQERG
+220 LQQQG

-237 GGGVMQSAVKVLSLF
+237 GGGVMQSAVKILSLF

-263 GRDASAV
+263 GRSATV
-270 ESFSTEYEP
+270 EEFRTEYEP
-279 LLPDMPL
+279 LLPDTPL
-286 AVLVNGNSASAAE
+286 AVLVNANTASAAE
-299 IVAGAIQDLDRG
+299 IVSGAIQDLDRG

-326 TYPVGYNSYVKMTS
+326 THPVGYNSYVKMTT

-363 TVADSLV
+363 IVADSLV
-370 NEFRTAGGRRVY
+370 NEFRTAGGRKVY
-382 DGGGIMPDIETPTEY
+382 DGGGIMPDIKTPTEY
-397 VSNFAVT
+397 VSNFAVA
-404 LYLTGIIDDF
+404 LYLTSIIDDF

-423 ADAKPDCR
+423 ADKPDSR

-443 VRMVGEREVAYK
+443 VRMVEGREVAYK

-503 ITDAINANIL
+503 IIDAINANIL
-513 LRYAYSDGVIENS
+513 LRFAYSEGVIANS
-526 LASDTD
+526 LGSDSD

-539 LRDEPEYRRILA
+539 LQDEPEYRRILA
-551 EQDTERK
+551 EQDTARK